1 MTGICEIPRYAW
13 YSHRK
18 NCTDLKPYNKYAIV
32 MLIDQGYET
41 MEGASGDDYISGAQ
55 SMRAY
60 MRGAEIAGI
69 MGELFRSL
77 GYHSRSQTNADSEVL
92 HVPLTLLAGLGELSR
107 L

>member
-1 MTGICEIPRYAW
+1 MTGICEIPDYAW

-18 NCTDLKPYNKYAIV
+18 DGTEIKPYNKYAIV

-60 MRGAEIAGI
+60 MRGEEIAGI
-69 MGELFRSL
+69 MG
-77 GYHSRSQTNADSEVL
+77 
-92 HVPLTLLAGLGELSR
+92 
-107 L
+107 